1 MINIGRT
8 YSMND
13 DDKSI
18 LLVLFSKNQQL
29 WLNYAN
35 KSSIYDK
42 TVGLFG
48 CFCHCRLVERLNRG
62 FQCFEEASGSVQDHV
77 RGVCSWKNDVPDGS
91 GYRVDISQVSIMIFP
106 MKIKLNCKFG
116 VPYLKTNAKFS
127 SIWLGIEIMMIQYDS
142 YLHRG
147 LCISE
152 FWSGFCVCVNQH
164 CLKVFVG

>member
-1 MINIGRT
+1 MMINLFYWFCSARINNYDST
-8 YSMND
+8 MQTNHQYMT
-13 DDKSI
+13 KP
-18 LLVLFSKNQQL
+18 LVCLDAFAIAD
-29 WLNYAN
+29 WLR
-35 KSSIYDK
+35 
-42 TVGLFG
+42 GLIEAWFR
-48 CFCHCRLVERLNRG
+48 FH
-62 FQCFEEASGSVQDHV
+62 CFEEASGSVQDHV

-152 FWSGFCVCVNQH
+152 FWSGFCVCV
-164 CLKVFVG
+164 C